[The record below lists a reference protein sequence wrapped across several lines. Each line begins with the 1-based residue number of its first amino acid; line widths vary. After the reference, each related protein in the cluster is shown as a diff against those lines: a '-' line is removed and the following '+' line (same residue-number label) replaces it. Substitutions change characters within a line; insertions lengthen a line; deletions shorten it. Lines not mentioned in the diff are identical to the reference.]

1 MKNFISRSTTL
12 LGLRIC
18 LLGLNDGFAV
28 SWTHGGSREGSSC
41 ECREDGFVSCVCFLF
56 DVYASESVNGRDAI
70 QLLSAGLVHELKK

>member
-1 MKNFISRSTTL
+1 LIFRGSMKNFISRSTTL

-41 ECREDGFVSCVCFLF
+41 ECREDGFVSEWVGLLRLF
-56 DVYASESVNGRDAI
+56 VRAFCLMCMLQS
-70 QLLSAGLVHELKK
+70 Q